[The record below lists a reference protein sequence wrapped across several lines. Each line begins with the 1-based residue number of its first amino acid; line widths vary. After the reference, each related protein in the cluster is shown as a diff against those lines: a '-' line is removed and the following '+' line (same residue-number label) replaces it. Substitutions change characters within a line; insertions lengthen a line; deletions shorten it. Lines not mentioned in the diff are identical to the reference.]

1 MEHKPMN
8 GQGHDL
14 HTKSHPVVH
23 ALRNTFL
30 TLLSWSLGLMVVWFW
45 ASFFLTFGMRAENG

>member
-8 GQGHDL
+8 RQSHAPY
-14 HTKSHPVVH
+14 TECHPVVH

-30 TLLSWSLGLMVVWFW
+30 TLLSWSLGFMVVWFW
-45 ASFFLTFGMRAENG
+45 MCFFLTFGMRAKNG